1 MNEKNLSTQPVDE
14 RSIAAYFLG
23 DLTAD
28 EAARFEEACFRDH
41 ELAEQIFAVEGEL
54 IEDYVWNRLSAEE
67 RSRFEQNYLT
77 SDERVDRVKFAAA
90 LCRQLS
96 AEKPSTPEATPRW
109 WTFWIGWP
117 GWSYAFLLLAV
128 SAVGLWMLLPARA
141 PEQIVRVGDS
151 ASPTPVVT
159 ATPTPEATVTP
170 SPRSERPMATPVTEQ
185 TALATLLLLPLSARA
200 QGQGDPTLNLSS
212 GVIEAELRPVFESN
226 DFKNYR
232 GELQTVAGNRV
243 FLTPTAKA
251 RARRDGL
258 YEVRLRVPASELR
271 PQNYILL
278 VFGIGDG
285 EIKPENKVGDYSF
298 QVIAK

>member
-1 MNEKNLSTQPVDE
+1 
-14 RSIAAYFLG
+14 
-23 DLTAD
+23 
-28 EAARFEEACFRDH
+28 
-41 ELAEQIFAVEGEL
+41 
-54 IEDYVWNRLSAEE
+54 
-67 RSRFEQNYLT
+67 
-77 SDERVDRVKFAAA
+77 
-90 LCRQLS
+90 
-96 AEKPSTPEATPRW
+96 
-109 WTFWIGWP
+109 
-117 GWSYAFLLLAV
+117 
-128 SAVGLWMLLPARA
+128 
-141 PEQIVRVGDS
+141 
-151 ASPTPVVT
+151 
-159 ATPTPEATVTP
+159 
-170 SPRSERPMATPVTEQ
+170 MATPVTEQ